1 MSYFEIIGGKKLK
14 GEIDVRGSKNAA
26 TPILAATLLTEKKCV
41 LDNIPLIED
50 VLKMIKIIKE
60 MGAEVKWLGKRKI
73 SIAAKNINP
82 EKMNFNEVMKMRSSV
97 LLLGSLSARF
107 SKFKMSYPGGCLI
120 GSRPIGT
127 HFRAL
132 EKMGIKIRQDSD
144 FYYIDSS
151 RRHVA
156 KVVLGEFSVTATE
169 NTLMLASLIP
179 QKTIIKIAAAEPHIQ
194 DLADFLTKLGV
205 KIKGAGTHTLEI
217 IGKNNLKGVEHK
229 IISDANE
236 AATFLIMGA
245 ATKSCITVK
254 NTNEDHLDLVL
265 EKMREFGVNFE
276 VRKNSIKVLPKS
288 NLRAIAKIDA
298 RIYPG
303 IPTDIQAPLGVL
315 ATQAEGTTLI
325 HDTLYEGR
333 FKYIQELKK
342 MGATAVISDPR
353 SALIT
358 GPTQLY
364 GKEVISFDLR
374 AGASMIIAALLA
386 QGKSVIK
393 NIEQVD
399 RGYEKIETRLQ
410 KLGANIKRID
420 NSK

>member
-1 MSYFEIIGGKKLK
+1 MPYFEIIGGKKLK
-14 GEIDVRGSKNAA
+14 GEIEVRGSKNAA
-26 TPILAATLLTEKKCV
+26 TPILAATLLTKKKCV

-50 VLKMIKIIKE
+50 VLKMIKIIKG
-60 MGAEVKWLGKRKI
+60 MGAEVEWLGKRKI
-73 SIAAKNINP
+73 SVAAKNINP
-82 EKMNFNEVMKMRSSV
+82 EKMDFEEVGKMRSSI

-107 SKFKMSYPGGCLI
+107 PKFKMSCPGGCLI

-132 EKMGIKIRQDSD
+132 EKMGVKIKQDND
-144 FYYIDSS
+144 FYRIDSS
-151 RRHVA
+151 RRRAA

-169 NTLMLASLIP
+169 NALMLASAIP
-179 QKTIIKIAAAEPHIQ
+179 QKTIIKIAAAEPHVQ
-194 DLADFLTKLGV
+194 NLAGFLVKLGV
-205 KIKGAGTHTLEI
+205 KVKGAGTHTLEVM
-217 IGKNNLKGVEHK
+217 GRNNLKGADHR
-229 IISDANE
+229 IIPDANE

-245 ATKSCITVK
+245 ATKSRVTVK
-254 NTNEDHLDLVL
+254 NAVEDNLDLVL
-265 EKMREFGVNFE
+265 EKLREFGAEFE
-276 VRKNSIKVLPKS
+276 IKKNSITVLPKS
-288 NLRAIAKIDA
+288 SLRAVAKIDA

-333 FKYIQELKK
+333 FKYIQELRR
-342 MGATAVISDPR
+342 MGAVAVVSDPH

-386 QGKSVIK
+386 RGESVIK

-399 RGYEKIETRLQ
+399 RGYEKIEKRLQ
-410 KLGANIKRID
+410 KLGADIKRVE
-420 NSK
+420 

>member
-1 MSYFEIIGGKKLK
+1 MPYFEIVGGKKLK
-14 GEIDVRGSKNAA
+14 GEIEVRGSKNAA

-50 VLKMIKIIKE
+50 VLKMIKIIKG
-60 MGAEVKWLGKRKI
+60 MGAEVEWLGKRKI
-73 SIAAKNINP
+73 SVAAKNINP
-82 EKMNFNEVMKMRSSV
+82 EKMDFEEVGKMRSSI

-107 SKFKMSYPGGCLI
+107 PKFKMSCPGGCLI

-132 EKMGIKIRQDSD
+132 EKMGVKIKQDND
-144 FYYIDSS
+144 FYRIDSS
-151 RRHVA
+151 RRRAA

-169 NTLMLASLIP
+169 NALMLASAIP
-179 QKTIIKIAAAEPHIQ
+179 QKTIIKIAAAEPHVQ
-194 DLADFLTKLGV
+194 DLAGFLVKLGV
-205 KIKGAGTHTLEI
+205 KVKGAGTHTLEV
-217 IGKNNLKGVEHK
+217 IGRNNLKGADHR
-229 IISDANE
+229 IIPDANE

-245 ATKSCITVK
+245 ATKSRVTVK
-254 NTNEDHLDLVL
+254 NAVEDNLDLVL
-265 EKMREFGVNFE
+265 EKLREFGAEFE
-276 VRKNSIKVLPKS
+276 IKKNSITVLPKS
-288 NLRAIAKIDA
+288 SLKAVAKIDA

-333 FKYIQELKK
+333 FKYIQELRR
-342 MGATAVISDPR
+342 MGAVAVVSDPH

-386 QGKSVIK
+386 RGESVIK

-399 RGYEKIETRLQ
+399 RGYEKIEKRLQ
-410 KLGANIKRID
+410 KLGADIKRVE
-420 NSK
+420 

>member
-1 MSYFEIIGGKKLK
+1 MPYFEIIGGKKLK
-14 GEIDVRGSKNAA
+14 GEIEVRGSKNAA
-26 TPILAATLLTEKKCV
+26 TPILAATLLTKKKCV

-50 VLKMIKIIKE
+50 VLKMIKIIKG
-60 MGAEVKWLGKRKI
+60 MGAEVEWLGKRKI
-73 SIAAKNINP
+73 SVAAKNINP
-82 EKMNFNEVMKMRSSV
+82 EKMDFEEVGKMRSSI

-107 SKFKMSYPGGCLI
+107 PKFKMSCPGGCLI

-132 EKMGIKIRQDSD
+132 EKMGVKIKQDND
-144 FYYIDSS
+144 FYRIDSS
-151 RRHVA
+151 RRRAA

-169 NTLMLASLIP
+169 NALMLASAIP
-179 QKTIIKIAAAEPHIQ
+179 QKTIIKIAAAEPHVQ
-194 DLADFLTKLGV
+194 NLAGFLVKLGV
-205 KIKGAGTHTLEI
+205 KVKGAGTHTLEV
-217 IGKNNLKGVEHK
+217 IGRNNLKGADHR
-229 IISDANE
+229 IIPDANE

-245 ATKSCITVK
+245 ATKSRVTVK
-254 NTNEDHLDLVL
+254 NAVEDNLDLVL
-265 EKMREFGVNFE
+265 EKLREFGAEFE
-276 VRKNSIKVLPKS
+276 IKKNSITVLPKS
-288 NLRAIAKIDA
+288 SLKAVAKIDA

-333 FKYIQELKK
+333 FKYIQELRR
-342 MGATAVISDPR
+342 MGAVAVVSDPH

-386 QGKSVIK
+386 RGGSVIK

-399 RGYEKIETRLQ
+399 RGYEKIEKRLQ
-410 KLGANIKRID
+410 KLGADIKRVE
-420 NSK
+420 

>member
-1 MSYFEIIGGKKLK
+1 MPYFEIIGGKKLK
-14 GEIDVRGSKNAA
+14 GEIEVRGSKNAA
-26 TPILAATLLTEKKCV
+26 TPILAATLLTKKKCV

-50 VLKMIKIIKE
+50 VLKMIKIIKG
-60 MGAEVKWLGKRKI
+60 MGAEVEWLGKRKI
-73 SIAAKNINP
+73 SVAAKNINP
-82 EKMNFNEVMKMRSSV
+82 EKMDFEEVGKMRSSI

-107 SKFKMSYPGGCLI
+107 PKFKMSCPGGCLI

-132 EKMGIKIRQDSD
+132 EKMGVKIKQDND
-144 FYYIDSS
+144 FYRIDSS
-151 RRHVA
+151 RRRAA

-169 NTLMLASLIP
+169 NALMLASAIP
-179 QKTIIKIAAAEPHIQ
+179 QKTIIKIAAAEPHVQ
-194 DLADFLTKLGV
+194 DLAGFLVKLGV
-205 KIKGAGTHTLEI
+205 KVKGAGTHTLEVM
-217 IGKNNLKGVEHK
+217 GRNNLKGADHR
-229 IISDANE
+229 IIPDANE

-245 ATKSCITVK
+245 ATKSRVTVK
-254 NTNEDHLDLVL
+254 NAVEDNLDLVL
-265 EKMREFGVNFE
+265 EKLREFGAEFE
-276 VRKNSIKVLPKS
+276 IKKNSITVLPKS
-288 NLRAIAKIDA
+288 SLKAVAKIDA

-333 FKYIQELKK
+333 FKYIQELRR
-342 MGATAVISDPR
+342 MGAVAVVSDPH

-386 QGKSVIK
+386 RGESVIK

-399 RGYEKIETRLQ
+399 RGYEKIEKRLQ
-410 KLGANIKRID
+410 KLGADIKRVE
-420 NSK
+420 

>member
-1 MSYFEIIGGKKLK
+1 MPYFEIVGGKKLK
-14 GEIDVRGSKNAA
+14 GEIEVRGSKNAA

-50 VLKMIKIIKE
+50 VLKMIKIIKG
-60 MGAEVKWLGKRKI
+60 MGAEVEWLGKRKI
-73 SIAAKNINP
+73 SVAAKNINP
-82 EKMNFNEVMKMRSSV
+82 EKMDFEEVGKMRSSI

-107 SKFKMSYPGGCLI
+107 PKFKMSCPGGCLI

-132 EKMGIKIRQDSD
+132 EKMGVKIKQDND
-144 FYYIDSS
+144 FYRIDSS
-151 RRHVA
+151 RRRAA

-169 NTLMLASLIP
+169 NALMLASAIP
-179 QKTIIKIAAAEPHIQ
+179 QKTIIKIAAAEPHVQ
-194 DLADFLTKLGV
+194 DLAGFLVKLGV
-205 KIKGAGTHTLEI
+205 KVKGAGTHTLEV
-217 IGKNNLKGVEHK
+217 IGRNNLKGADHR
-229 IISDANE
+229 IIPDANE

-245 ATKSCITVK
+245 ATKSRVTVK
-254 NTNEDHLDLVL
+254 NAVEDNLDLVL
-265 EKMREFGVNFE
+265 EKLREFGAEFE
-276 VRKNSIKVLPKS
+276 IKKNSITVLPKS
-288 NLRAIAKIDA
+288 GLKAVAKIDA

-333 FKYIQELKK
+333 FKYIQELRK
-342 MGATAVISDPR
+342 MGAVAVVSDPH

-386 QGKSVIK
+386 RGGSVIK

-399 RGYEKIETRLQ
+399 RGYERIEERLQ
-410 KLGANIKRID
+410 KLGADIRRVK
-420 NSK
+420 

>member
-1 MSYFEIIGGKKLK
+1 MPYFEIIGGKKLK
-14 GEIDVRGSKNAA
+14 GEIEVRGSKNAA
-26 TPILAATLLTEKKCV
+26 TPILAATLLTKKKCV

-50 VLKMIKIIKE
+50 VLKMIKIIKG
-60 MGAEVKWLGKRKI
+60 MGAEVEWLGKRKI
-73 SIAAKNINP
+73 SVAAKNINP
-82 EKMNFNEVMKMRSSV
+82 EKMDFEEVGKMRSSI

-107 SKFKMSYPGGCLI
+107 PKFKMSCPGGCLI

-132 EKMGIKIRQDSD
+132 EKMGVKIKQDND
-144 FYYIDSS
+144 FYRIDSS
-151 RRHVA
+151 RRRAA

-169 NTLMLASLIP
+169 NALMLASAIP
-179 QKTIIKIAAAEPHIQ
+179 QKTIIKIAAAEPHVQ
-194 DLADFLTKLGV
+194 NLAGFLVKLGV
-205 KIKGAGTHTLEI
+205 KVKGAGTHTLEV
-217 IGKNNLKGVEHK
+217 IGRNNLKGADHR
-229 IISDANE
+229 IIPDANE

-245 ATKSCITVK
+245 ATKSRVTVK
-254 NTNEDHLDLVL
+254 NAVEDNLDLVL
-265 EKMREFGVNFE
+265 EKLREFGAEFE
-276 VRKNSIKVLPKS
+276 IKKNSITVLPKS
-288 NLRAIAKIDA
+288 SLKAVAKIDA

-333 FKYIQELKK
+333 FKYIQELRK
-342 MGATAVISDPR
+342 MGAVAVVSDPH

-386 QGKSVIK
+386 RGGSVIK

-399 RGYEKIETRLQ
+399 RGYEKIEKRLQ
-410 KLGANIKRID
+410 KLGADIRRVK
-420 NSK
+420 

>member
-1 MSYFEIIGGKKLK
+1 MPYFEIIGGKKLK
-14 GEIDVRGSKNAA
+14 GEIEVRGSKNAA
-26 TPILAATLLTEKKCV
+26 TPILAATLLTKKKCV

-50 VLKMIKIIKE
+50 VLKMIKIIKG
-60 MGAEVKWLGKRKI
+60 MGAEVEWLGKRKI
-73 SIAAKNINP
+73 SVAAKNINP
-82 EKMNFNEVMKMRSSV
+82 EKMDFEEVGKMRSSI

-107 SKFKMSYPGGCLI
+107 PKFKMSCPGGCLI

-132 EKMGIKIRQDSD
+132 EKMGVKIKQDND
-144 FYYIDSS
+144 FYRVDSS
-151 RRHVA
+151 RRRAA

-169 NTLMLASLIP
+169 NALMLASAIP
-179 QKTIIKIAAAEPHIQ
+179 QKTIIKIAAAEPHVQ
-194 DLADFLTKLGV
+194 NLAGFLVKLGV
-205 KIKGAGTHTLEI
+205 KVKGAGTHTLEVM
-217 IGKNNLKGVEHK
+217 GKNNLKGADHR
-229 IISDANE
+229 IIPDANE

-245 ATKSCITVK
+245 ATKSRVTVK
-254 NTNEDHLDLVL
+254 NAVEDNLDLVL
-265 EKMREFGVNFE
+265 EKLREFGAEFE
-276 VRKNSIKVLPKS
+276 IKKNSITVLPKS
-288 NLRAIAKIDA
+288 SLKAVAKIDA

-333 FKYIQELKK
+333 FKYIQELRR
-342 MGATAVISDPR
+342 MGAVAVVSDPH

-386 QGKSVIK
+386 RGESVIK

-399 RGYEKIETRLQ
+399 RGYEKIEKRLQ
-410 KLGANIKRID
+410 KLGADIKRVE
-420 NSK
+420 

>member
-1 MSYFEIIGGKKLK
+1 MK
-14 GEIDVRGSKNAA
+14 GEIEVRGSKNAA
-26 TPILAATLLTEKKCV
+26 TPILAATLLTKEKCV

-50 VLKMIKIIKE
+50 VLKMVKIIEK
-60 MGAEVKWLGKRKI
+60 MGAEVEWLEKRKL
-73 SIAAKNINP
+73 SITAKNINP
-82 EKMNFNEVMKMRSSV
+82 EKMDFEEVGKMRSSI

-107 SKFKMSYPGGCLI
+107 PKFKMSYPGGCLI
-120 GSRPIGT
+120 GPRPIGT
-127 HFRAL
+127 HFCAL
-132 EKMGIKIRQDSD
+132 EKMGVEIKQDNN
-144 FYYIDSS
+144 FYHINSS
-151 RRHVA
+151 RRRAA

-169 NTLMLASLIP
+169 NALMLASVIS

-194 DLADFLTKLGV
+194 DLSEFLIKLGV
-205 KIKGAGTHTLEI
+205 KIKGIGTHTLEI
-217 IGKNNLKGVEHK
+217 IGRSNLNGAEHK
-229 IISDANE
+229 IISDASE

-254 NTNEDHLDLVL
+254 NTVEDHLDLVL
-265 EKMREFGVNFE
+265 EKLREFGADFE
-276 VRKNSIKVLPKS
+276 IKKNSIKVLPQS
-288 NLRAIAKIDA
+288 NLKAVTKIDA

-342 MGATAVISDPR
+342 MGASAVVSDPHR
-353 SALIT
+353 ALIT

-386 QGKSVIK
+386 EGKSVIK

-399 RGYEKIETRLQ
+399 RGYEKIEERLQ
-410 KLGANIKRID
+410 ELGADIKRV
-420 NSK
+420 K

>member
-1 MSYFEIIGGKKLK
+1 MPYFEIIGGKKLK
-14 GEIDVRGSKNAA
+14 GEIEVRGSKNAA
-26 TPILAATLLTEKKCV
+26 TPILAATLLTKKKCV
-41 LDNIPLIED
+41 LDNVPLIED
-50 VLKMIKIIKE
+50 VLKMIKIIKG
-60 MGAEVKWLGKRKI
+60 MGAEVEWLGKRKI
-73 SIAAKNINP
+73 SVAAKNIDP
-82 EKMNFNEVMKMRSSV
+82 EKMDFEEVGKMRSSI

-107 SKFKMSYPGGCLI
+107 PKFKMSCPGGCLI

-132 EKMGIKIRQDSD
+132 EKMGVKIKQDND
-144 FYYIDSS
+144 FYRIDSS
-151 RRHVA
+151 RRRAA

-169 NTLMLASLIP
+169 NALMLASAIS
-179 QKTIIKIAAAEPHIQ
+179 QKTIIKIAAAEPHVQ
-194 DLADFLTKLGV
+194 DLAGFLAKLGV
-205 KIKGAGTHTLEI
+205 KVKGAGTHTLEI
-217 IGKNNLKGVEHK
+217 IGRNNLKGAEHR
-229 IISDANE
+229 IIPDANE

-245 ATKSCITVK
+245 ATKSRVTVK
-254 NTNEDHLDLVL
+254 NAVEDNLDLVL
-265 EKMREFGVNFE
+265 EKLREFGVEFE
-276 VRKNSIKVLPKS
+276 IKKSSITVLPKS
-288 NLRAIAKIDA
+288 SLKAVAKIDA

-333 FKYIQELKK
+333 FKYIQELRK
-342 MGATAVISDPR
+342 MGAVAVVSDPH

-364 GKEVISFDLR
+364 GKEIISFDLR

-386 QGKSVIK
+386 RGESVIK

-399 RGYEKIETRLQ
+399 RGYEKIEKRLQ
-410 KLGANIKRID
+410 KLGADIKRVE
-420 NSK
+420 